1 MTGQRLDLFDVD
13 FLVDT
18 HGVDRMGINLLFT
31 LIYEGHVPVADLRL
45 HAVTVTLHEHH
56 LVGIAL
62 PAQPIGTK
70 GKINPVHPASVAG
83 FPLRRKARRHQRDA
97 QQVEI
102 RNRRARRR
110 RRLGS

>member
-45 HAVTVTLHEHH
+45 HAVTVNLHEHH

-70 GKINPVHPASVAG
+70 GKIIQYIGFGLQASHSG
-83 FPLRRKARRHQRDA
+83 GKARRYQRDA

-110 RRLGS
+110 RRPGR

>member
-1 MTGQRLDLFDVD
+1 MLDVD

-31 LIYEGHVPVADLRL
+31 LIYEGHVPVANLRF
-45 HAVTVTLHEHH
+45 HAVTINLHEHH

-70 GKINPVHPASVAG
+70 GKIIQYIDIG
-83 FPLRRKARRHQRDA
+83 
-97 QQVEI
+97 
-102 RNRRARRR
+102 
-110 RRLGS
+110 RRLLRAQGAGTE

>member
-1 MTGQRLDLFDVD
+1 
-13 FLVDT
+13 
-18 HGVDRMGINLLFT
+18 MGINLLFT

-45 HAVTVTLHEHH
+45 HAVTVNLHEHH
-56 LVGIAL
+56 LVGVAL

-70 GKINPVHPASVAG
+70 GKIIQYIGFGLQASHSG
-83 FPLRRKARRHQRDA
+83 GKARRHQRDA